1 MESNHPQGLQT
12 VDKARPTQ
20 APIEAHPLT
29 PAPRRS
35 PAGLPAE
42 LAAVALIDAPRCAQ
56 AACISVST
64 WHELVRR
71 GDAPAPAMR
80 APRCTRWRLADVAD
94 WLRARA
100 ARGSD
105 PQAEAAVMR
114 AARAGTRAAQAK
126 RQRVKTGEA

>member
-1 MESNHPQGLQT
+1 MSMHIGPQT
-12 VDKARPTQ
+12 TDKAHPTQ
-20 APIEAHPLT
+20 APIEAQPLT
-29 PAPRRS
+29 TAPRRS
-35 PAGLPAE
+35 TAGLPAE

-56 AACISVST
+56 AACVSLST

-71 GDAPAPAMR
+71 GDAPPPAMR

-114 AARAGTRAAQAK
+114 AAQAGARAAQAK
-126 RQRVKTGEA
+126 RQREKAGEA